1 MPFLAFALGLLP
13 SPRALWRFIVSPP
26 GLCVLVALAL
36 ATSYG
41 VGHYRGGKKMAAV
54 YEARIAESIRKNA
67 EFDRK
72 LQEEA
77 KTKADQQRAEADERV
92 AAAEQ
97 KVQEYE
103 EKYKSCAIGDGAADW
118 LNAPRGM
125 PAPGRVIPK
134 PPSPPRRP

>member
-13 SPRALWRFIVSPP
+13 SPRDLWRFLTSPP

-36 ATSYG
+36 AVSYG
-41 VGHYRGGKKMAAV
+41 VGHHRGGKKMAAV

-72 LQEEA
+72 LQQEA
-77 KTKADQQRAEADERV
+77 QDRATQQKAEADQRV

-97 KVQEYE
+97 KVVEYE
-103 EKYKSCAIGDGAADW
+103 QKFQSCAIGDAAADW
-118 LNAPRGM
+118 LNAPLSV